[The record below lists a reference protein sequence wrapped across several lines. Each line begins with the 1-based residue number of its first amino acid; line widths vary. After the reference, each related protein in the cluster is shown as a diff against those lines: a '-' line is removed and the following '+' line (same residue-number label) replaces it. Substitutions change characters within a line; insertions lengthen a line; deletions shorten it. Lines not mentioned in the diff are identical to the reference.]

1 MYQFKEKYTIDFTK
15 VEHYIEMHKV
25 IQEALDFPD
34 YYGCN
39 WSAFWDCLTDMYGEP
54 IHIEVLGLENI
65 KNRFGEETVDKMIE
79 IFKRFKH
86 FEKSFENDIEIEII
100 VGKTKTMI
108 A

>member
-1 MYQFKEKYTIDFTK
+1 MSRPKVKYTIDFTGVK
-15 VEHYIEMHKV
+15 NYSEMHFV
-25 IQEALDFPD
+25 IKEALGFPD

-39 WSAFWDCLTDMYGEP
+39 WSALWDSLTDMYGEP
-54 IHIEVLGLENI
+54 IHIEVLGLESI
-65 KNRFGEETVDKMIE
+65 KNKFGEETVDKMIE

>member
-39 WSAFWDCLTDMYGEP
+39 WSALWDCLTDMYGEP

-86 FEKSFENDIEIEII
+86 FEKSFENDIEIKIAL
-100 VGKTKTMI
+100 GKTRTTI